1 MEILLSSEK
10 FIKQVTSISDNVA
23 GKYIL
28 PSLREAQEVGL
39 KGILGGCLLER
50 LKSLVSDGSIDRE
63 ENAAYKELLDRC
75 QYYLAYRTMVEVC
88 VKVSYKVGNFGVVK
102 TTDEHVESANSD
114 EIVRMQHYYED
125 KADGLCYGLQ
135 GWILDNRDFFPELE
149 DCDCDRIESNLYSAA
164 SCGIW
169 LGGPRGR
176 KLPGGR
182 C

>member
-1 MEILLSSEK
+1 MAFLLDFIMKILSLKTILRFCLFLGILSVGA
-10 FIKQVTSISDNVA
+10 VT
-23 GKYIL
+23 
-28 PSLREAQEVGL
+28 AQENRNVVG
-39 KGILGGCLLER
+39 R
-50 LKSLVSDGSIDRE
+50 LVDATNDK
-63 ENAAYKELLDRC
+63 A
-75 QYYLAYRTMVEVC
+75 LAYATVVEVC
-88 VKVSYKVGNFGVVK
+88 LKATYKVGNFGVVK
-102 TTDEHVESANSD
+102 TTDEHVESATSD

>member
-1 MEILLSSEK
+1 MEILLSNER
-10 FIKQVTSISDNVA
+10 FIKQTTGISDNVA

-39 KGILGGCLLER
+39 KGILGSVLLER
-50 LKSLVSDGSIDRE
+50 LKSLVSDGGIDDKD
-63 ENAAYKELLDRC
+63 NVMYKELLDRS
-75 QYYLAYRTMVEVC
+75 QYYLAYSTVVEVC
-88 VKVSYKVGNFGVVK
+88 MKVSYKVGNFGVVK
-102 TTDEHVESANSD
+102 TTDEHVESASPE
-114 EIVRMQHYYED
+114 EIAKMMYYYQS
-125 KADGLCYGLQ
+125 KADGLCHELQ
-135 GWILDNRDFFPELE
+135 GWILDNSDAFPELDE
-149 DCDCDRIESNLYSAA
+149 CSCRRVESNLYSAA